1 MQSGTFPLFMYDIR
15 SWTSLD
21 DFFSEY
27 RYLVAT
33 MLCQSLGSVIVGLEC
48 ILRRNP
54 DIYCDTMGAA
64 FTYPLA
70 KLLFG
75 CHVVA
80 YTHYPIISTD
90 MLQQVR
96 DQRPNHN
103 NSSSISS
110 SISIS
115 TLKLVYY
122 KIFAHA
128 YTFVG
133 SFADK
138 VMVNSTWTANHISQL
153 WKLDFNIDEDQLN
166 RNSALSAPMETSTA
180 SHRLGQ
186 KLFVVYPPCNT
197 AHLQEI
203 ALGDEVSRKRVILS
217 IGQFRPE
224 KDHLLQLK

>member
-1 MQSGTFPLFMYDIR
+1 
-15 SWTSLD
+15 
-21 DFFSEY
+21 
-27 RYLVAT
+27 
-33 MLCQSLGSVIVGLEC
+33 MLCQSLSSVIVGLEC

-110 SISIS
+110 SVSIS

-122 KIFAHA
+122 KTFARA
-128 YTFVG
+128 YSFVG

-153 WKLDFNIDEDQLN
+153 WKLDLIIDEGQLHT
-166 RNSALSAPMETSTA
+166 NSAVSTPIEISTS
-180 SHRLGQ
+180 SHRPGQ
-186 KLFVVYPPCNT
+186 QLHIVYPPCNT

-203 ALGDEVSRKRVILS
+203 PLGDDASRKRVILS